1 MDGVNMRRVGKN
13 IIPGLSAKNTAK
25 YLNHE
30 RKMQELSQKSDTK
43 CRKEIQYCIQR
54 AIQEGFSEKDII
66 DKLSSNEEFLKY
78 KKYFKIWIEN
88 RMKSP
93 RKITVE
99 KAKKQNNE
107 EEER

>member
-1 MDGVNMRRVGKN
+1 MIRNAEKKYN
-13 IIPGLSAKNTAK
+13 IAF
-25 YLNHE
+25 
-30 RKMQELSQKSDTK
+30 
-43 CRKEIQYCIQR
+43 KE
-54 AIQEGFSEKDII
+54 QEGFSEKDII

-99 KAKKQNNE
+99 KDKKQNNE